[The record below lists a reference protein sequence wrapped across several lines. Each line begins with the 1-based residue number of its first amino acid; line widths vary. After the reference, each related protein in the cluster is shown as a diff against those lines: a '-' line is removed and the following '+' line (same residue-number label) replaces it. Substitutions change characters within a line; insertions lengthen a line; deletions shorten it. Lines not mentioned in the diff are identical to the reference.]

1 MALEYSK
8 VLLMYVGFVGKIR
21 GFGFFPS
28 SRQDYD
34 FHRGIANGMTGR
46 WDRLTGYF
54 FPPGIG
60 TICGLQ

>member
-1 MALEYSK
+1 
-8 VLLMYVGFVGKIR
+8 MYVGFVGKIR